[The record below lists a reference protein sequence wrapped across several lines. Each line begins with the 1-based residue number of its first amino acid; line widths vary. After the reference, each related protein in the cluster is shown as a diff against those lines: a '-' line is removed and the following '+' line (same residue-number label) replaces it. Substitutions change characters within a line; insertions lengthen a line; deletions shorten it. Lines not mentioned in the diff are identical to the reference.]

1 MVGRRVARVGLALSL
16 GLAVTPQAQ
25 AANVFDEL
33 ARAIFGGGPRLRATP
48 IYEYEEERPRRAAPR
63 PRAPEVSSKP
73 APPVVQL
80 DPTSDPHWY
89 LKDPTLRR
97 GDIVVTASGVLVY
110 RGRDA
115 DSLRPAD
122 FVALGG
128 TPGDKGWKGQLQ
140 AAAAGGR
147 NFFHDQPMS
156 AETASLEAPRQGEQ
170 TR

>member
-1 MVGRRVARVGLALSL
+1 MVQKRFAGLGLALIL
-16 GLAVTPQAQ
+16 GAVATPPAQ
-25 AANVFDEL
+25 AANIFDEL
-33 ARAIFGGGPRLRATP
+33 ARAIFGGGPRLRTAP
-48 IYEYEEERPRRAAPR
+48 IYEYEDERPRPAPR
-63 PRAPEVSSKP
+63 QRSPEVSSKP
-73 APPVVQL
+73 TPPVVKL
-80 DPTSDPHWY
+80 DPAVDPHWY

-128 TPGDKGWKGQLQ
+128 TPGEKGWKGQLQ

-147 NFFHDQPMS
+147 TFFHDQPTS
-156 AETASLEAPRQGEQ
+156 AETASLATPEQPGQ

>member
-1 MVGRRVARVGLALSL
+1 MVGRRVAGAGLALIL
-16 GLAVTPQAQ
+16 GVMAAPQAQ
-25 AANVFDEL
+25 AANIFDEF
-33 ARAIFGGGPRLRATP
+33 ARAIFGGGPRPRATP
-48 IYEYEEERPRRAAPR
+48 IYEYEDERPRRTAR
-63 PRAPEVSSKP
+63 PRAPEASSKP
-73 APPVVQL
+73 APPIVQL
-80 DPTSDPHWY
+80 DPASDPHWY

-97 GDIVVTASGVLVY
+97 GDIVVTASGIVVY

-115 DSLRPAD
+115 DTLRPAD

-147 NFFHDQPMS
+147 HFFHDQPTS
-156 AETASLEAPRQGEQ
+156 AETASLESPKRAEQ